1 MSKAIDLFVLRSLI
15 SMLSAIVNQL
25 ILRSDGVSYLSI
37 YIMISLNQIIP
48 YELHTIK
55 KRGFCVSYR
64 QYQLLKSFSGKFHVY
79 IDSEFKNGSLTY
91 ADFRLRGNLQ
101 KKY

>member
-37 YIMISLNQIIP
+37 YIMISLNQILSLI
-48 YELHTIK
+48 ELHTIK
-55 KRGFCVSYR
+55 KHGDFVLVIASINCLNHF
-64 QYQLLKSFSGKFHVY
+64 QESFMF
-79 IDSEFKNGSLTY
+79 I
-91 ADFRLRGNLQ
+91 
-101 KKY
+101 